1 MLSVYNPC
9 DFRTMKQKTTAT
21 RKAQRSGKKDMSVIV
36 HNEDAVDEAA
46 LFERIAVIIENRK
59 IRIQP

>member
-1 MLSVYNPC
+1 
-9 DFRTMKQKTTAT
+9 
-21 RKAQRSGKKDMSVIV
+21 MSVIV